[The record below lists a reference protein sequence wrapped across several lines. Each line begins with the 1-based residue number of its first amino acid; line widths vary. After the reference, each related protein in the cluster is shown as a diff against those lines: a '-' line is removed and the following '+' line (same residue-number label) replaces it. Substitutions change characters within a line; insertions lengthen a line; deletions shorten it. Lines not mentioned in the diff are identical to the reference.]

1 MTLANPGTLGGT
13 ANQSLV
19 LNFNH
24 PCKEFIWTAKLGA
37 FNGSSVAWF
46 LAYTNKDGEAN
57 WDVAKQDAANALA
70 SAMVSVE
77 AASPWTATD
86 ASVSEVSFNPASDP
100 ISTQVI
106 DGTTW
111 KFVCVNTT
119 NLVADD
125 EQTVFILKNPITL
138 GTINL
143 AAGLVDVTVELDFQ
157 DEEFPLPDGCPTVT
171 VTVAEHTLS
180 LVNLS
185 VPVVSGFSTVVTD
198 RRLTADKSND
208 IRVVMPHNYGLTLDG
223 KGNLV
228 SQCNIV
234 LNSHDRFQKREGNY
248 FNYVQPHQHHSR
260 TPCDGI
266 NVYSFALHPEQ
277 HQPTGSANMSRIDNT
292 RLNFISVDS
301 ERPNS
306 TSFAPLHYT
315 MNTELWVFAINYN
328 VLRIMSGMGGLAYSN

>member
-1 MTLANPGTLGGT
+1 
-13 ANQSLV
+13 

-24 PCKEFIWTAKLGA
+24 PCKEFIWVTKLGA
-37 FNGSSVAWF
+37 FNGKGASGQAWF
-46 LAYTNKDGEAN
+46 LAYTHKNTEAG

-77 AASPWTATD
+77 AEEPWTATD
-86 ASVSEVSFNPASDP
+86 ADVATVTFAPATDP

-106 DGTTW
+106 GGTTW
-111 KFVCVNTT
+111 KFVCLNTT
-119 NLVADD
+119 NLAADD

-138 GTINL
+138 GSLNL

-157 DEEFPLPDGCPTVT
+157 DEEVPLPEGCPTVS

-185 VPVVSGFSTVVTD
+185 IPLVSGFTSTFVD

-208 IRVVMPHNYGLTLDG
+208 VRVVMPSNYGLTLDG

-228 SQCNIV
+228 TECTIQ
-234 LNSHDRFQKREGNY
+234 LNSHPRFKEREGNY
-248 FNYVQPHQHHSR
+248 FNYVQPYQHHSR
-260 TPCDGI
+260 TPCDGV

-292 RLNFISVDS
+292 RLQFRSIDS

-306 TSFAPLHYT
+306 TFAPLHYT
-315 MNTELWVFAINYN
+315 LDTEFWIFALNYN